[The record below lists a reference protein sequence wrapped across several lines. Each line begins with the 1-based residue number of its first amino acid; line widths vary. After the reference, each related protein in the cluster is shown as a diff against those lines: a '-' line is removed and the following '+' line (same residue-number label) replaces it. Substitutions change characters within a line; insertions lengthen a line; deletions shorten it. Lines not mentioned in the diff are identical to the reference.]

1 MDINKFKK
9 LIEKRENTHSEDPN
23 GLERIWNELTDFLSE
38 NINDTINY
46 LKTDCT
52 GEEFSWISEIFDDI
66 VEKTQSKEF
75 IDCLYEV
82 AKKYPKETEKYNI
95 TRLIEYAK
103 DWLDDDYETSNSKE
117 KNNGCS

>member
-9 LIEKRENTHSEDPN
+9 LIEKRESTHSEDPT
-23 GLERIWNELTDFLSE
+23 GLDEIWNELTDFLSKD
-38 NINDTINY
+38 INETINY
-46 LKTDCT
+46 LKTDCSA
-52 GEEFSWISEIFDDI
+52 EEFILISEIFDDI

-82 AKKYPKETEKYNI
+82 AKKYPKETKEYNI
-95 TRLIEYAK
+95 NRMIEYAK

-117 KNNGCS
+117 KK